1 MNNLAKLAA
10 TLVGLFS
17 IVMGLLAWVDP
28 VKVGEIVG
36 LVGPAELGQ
45 HTLRGDLG
53 AVFLASAIGCGLAL
67 FQGKSMGLKL
77 PIIIYGLVLVGRLIS
92 LVLTGNGPGVM
103 QPIIIEVVLIGLSV
117 FAYRTL
123 KKS

>member
-1 MNNLAKLAA
+1 MNSLAKISAA
-10 TLVGLFS
+10 LVGLFS
-17 IVMGLLAWVDP
+17 IAMGLLAWIDP

-67 FQGKSMGLKL
+67 FKGKIIGLKL
-77 PIIIYGLVLVGRLIS
+77 PIIIYGLVLIGRLIS
-92 LVLTGNGPGVM
+92 LILTGNGVGVM
-103 QPIIIEVVLIGLSV
+103 QPIIIEVVLVGLSL

-123 KKS
+123 KSA